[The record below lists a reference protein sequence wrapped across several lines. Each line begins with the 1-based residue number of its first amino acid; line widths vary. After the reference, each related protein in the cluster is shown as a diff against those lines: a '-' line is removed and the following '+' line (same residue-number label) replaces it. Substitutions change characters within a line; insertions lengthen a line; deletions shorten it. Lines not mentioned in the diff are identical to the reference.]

1 MAYKQS
7 PKSPALKA
15 LIGNQKNLN
24 EGLKKAILES
34 GEKASMAKQTMGM
47 QNISQSLPDGELVKE
62 LTQEERLEMAK
73 KKAAARK
80 KAKQKR
86 TSPRPSK
93 NIKPAKKKKPIVVE
107 KPKEGKEPIVVEK
120 PGKGPIAK
128 PISEGKIKVKK

>member
-15 LIGNQKNLN
+15 LIGEQKNLN

-34 GEKASMAKQTMGM
+34 GEKSSMAKQTMGM
-47 QNISQSLPDGELVKE
+47 VKLSEPLGEGELVKE
-62 LTQEERLEMAK
+62 LTMEERMEIAK

-86 TSPRPSK
+86 TKSK
-93 NIKPAKKKKPIVVE
+93 STNTKQTSKKVVE
-107 KPKEGKEPIVVEK
+107 KPKREKIEGGGSVV
-120 PGKGPIAK
+120 K
-128 PISEGKIKVKK
+128 PITEGAIKVKI

>member
-15 LIGNQKNLN
+15 LIGKQKNLP
-24 EGLKKAILES
+24 EALKQKILES
-34 GEKASMAKQTMGM
+34 GEKASMAKQTMSM
-47 QNISQSLPDGELVKE
+47 QNISQSLSDGELVKE
-62 LTQEERLEMAK
+62 LTQEEREEMAK

-86 TSPRPSK
+86 TSPKPSK
-93 NIKPAKKKKPIVVE
+93 NIKPVKKKTKKPID
-107 KPKEGKEPIVVEK
+107 VEK
-120 PGKGPIAK
+120 PGKKPIEGGIIAK

>member
-34 GEKASMAKQTMGM
+34 GEKSSMAKQTMGM
-47 QNISQSLPDGELVKE
+47 RDLSERLPEAELVKE
-62 LTQEERLEMAK
+62 LTQEERMEMAK
-73 KKAAARK
+73 KRAAARK

-86 TSPRPSK
+86 AQSKSKPSRP
-93 NIKPAKKKKPIVVE
+93 IIVTPKKDGKS
-107 KPKEGKEPIVVEK
+107 KEGESGK
-120 PGKGPIAK
+120 PGKVK
-128 PISEGKIKVKK
+128 DKIQKA